1 MYRQPSK
8 VFLLILVVL
17 NMTGGSIGAQ
27 EEEAQEAA
35 SLYDRLGGLPAISAV
50 VSDFVDILVPDEF
63 INQNEAV
70 DAARERVPAAY
81 LKYQVTAMVCQ
92 ATGGPC
98 AYTGLGMDEAHAHL
112 NITEA
117 EWGRMVEIFLGVL
130 AKYEIPEAETN
141 ELVAIVAT
149 TKDAIVTGDSD

>member
-1 MYRQPSK
+1 MNSRKLSAF
-8 VFLLILVVL
+8 FLALLATVL
-17 NMTGGSIGAQ
+17 LAGAARAQ
-27 EEEAQEAA
+27 EEMAEEEA

-50 VSDFVDILVPDEF
+50 VNDFIDILVPDEF

-70 DAARERVPAAY
+70 AAARDRVPPAY

-98 AYTGLGMDEAHAHL
+98 TYTGLGMDEAHAHL
-112 NITEA
+112 AITGA
-117 EWGRMVEIFLGVL
+117 EWDRMVEIFLDVL
-130 AKYEIPEAETN
+130 AKYQVPEAETN

-149 TKDAIVTGDSD
+149 TKDAIVIGDSE